1 MLEWLCKCFNYPTYW
16 SGMSGITLLRGEEMK
31 MQLKPHFFSFFHL
44 YIIFFFLLV
53 WAYVIH
59 DFFDAHKFQ
68 DFRFYDIIIKIP
80 FVNEVLAGAI
90 IWSLALFVVGFIAR
104 YFFMDAGGQ
113 SIFRLYSGL
122 AILGI
127 VVLSYHKWKMEDTE
141 AFGLWFIPGITAAV
155 GLIGLLS
162 VDAYR
167 RSFTYYLTDNRI
179 VIQGNFLMN
188 RSERQVRYNHIEDI
202 KMEQGIVGTILGYGT
217 VLPLTGSGL
226 GTGSDESMI
235 IAGSGAEVK
244 GLGIGLL
251 GGSRTS
257 SKRIRHNPHDCLY
270 GVPQPSKVRDLI
282 TENIQSDTGVEHLK
296 NIQELLSKQEEN
308 EAE

>member
-1 MLEWLCKCFNYPTYW
+1 
-16 SGMSGITLLRGEEMK
+16 MSGITLLRGEEMK

-104 YFFMDAGGQ
+104 YLFMDAGGQ

-226 GTGSDESMI
+226 GTGSDETMV

-296 NIQELLSKQEEN
+296 SIQELLSKREEN

>member
-1 MLEWLCKCFNYPTYW
+1 
-16 SGMSGITLLRGEEMK
+16 MSGITLLRGEEMK

-44 YIIFFFLLV
+44 YVIFFFLLV

-59 DFFDAHKFQ
+59 DFFDSHTFQ
-68 DFRFYDIIIKIP
+68 DFRFYDIIIEIP

-141 AFGLWFIPGITAAV
+141 AFGLWFIPGITAVV

-226 GTGSDESMI
+226 GTGSDETMV

>member
-1 MLEWLCKCFNYPTYW
+1 MLEWLCKRFNYPTYW

-44 YIIFFFLLV
+44 YVIFFFLLV

-59 DFFDAHKFQ
+59 DFFDSHTFQ

-141 AFGLWFIPGITAAV
+141 AFGLWFIPGVTAAV

-202 KMEQGIVGTILGYGT
+202 KMEQGIVGTMLGYGT

-226 GTGSDESMI
+226 GTGSDETMV

>member
-1 MLEWLCKCFNYPTYW
+1 
-16 SGMSGITLLRGEEMK
+16 MSGITLLRGEEMK

-202 KMEQGIVGTILGYGT
+202 KMEQGIVGTMLGYGT

-226 GTGSDESMI
+226 GTGSDETMV

>member
-1 MLEWLCKCFNYPTYW
+1 
-16 SGMSGITLLRGEEMK
+16 MSGITLLRGEEMK

-44 YIIFFFLLV
+44 YVIFFFLLV

-59 DFFDAHKFQ
+59 DFFESDKFE
-68 DFRFYDIIIKIP
+68 DFPGYDFIIRVS

-226 GTGSDESMI
+226 GTGSDETMV

>member
-1 MLEWLCKCFNYPTYW
+1 
-16 SGMSGITLLRGEEMK
+16 MSGITLLRGEEMK

-44 YIIFFFLLV
+44 YVIFFLLLV

-113 SIFRLYSGL
+113 SIFRLYSGV

-141 AFGLWFIPGITAAV
+141 AFGLWFIPGITAAI

-179 VIQGNFLMN
+179 VIQGNFMMN

-202 KMEQGIVGTILGYGT
+202 KMEQGIVGTMLGYGT

-226 GTGSDESMI
+226 GTGSDESMV

-244 GLGIGLL
+244 GLGVGLL

-270 GVPQPSKVRDLI
+270 GVPNPSKVRDLI
-282 TENIQSDTGVEHLK
+282 TENIQSDTGVEQLK
-296 NIQELLSKQEEN
+296 DIKELLSKQEEN
-308 EAE
+308 EDE

>member
-1 MLEWLCKCFNYPTYW
+1 MLEWLCKRFNYPTYW

-44 YIIFFFLLV
+44 YVIFFFLLV

-59 DFFDAHKFQ
+59 DFFDSHTFQ
-68 DFRFYDIIIKIP
+68 DFRFYDIIIEIP

-141 AFGLWFIPGITAAV
+141 AFGLWFIPGVTAVV

-202 KMEQGIVGTILGYGT
+202 KMEQGIVGTMLGYGT

-226 GTGSDESMI
+226 GTGSDETMV

>member
-1 MLEWLCKCFNYPTYW
+1 
-16 SGMSGITLLRGEEMK
+16 MSGITLLRGEEMK

-104 YFFMDAGGQ
+104 YLFMDAGGQ

-202 KMEQGIVGTILGYGT
+202 KMEQGVVGTILGYGT

-226 GTGSDESMI
+226 GTGSDETMV

>member
-1 MLEWLCKCFNYPTYW
+1 
-16 SGMSGITLLRGEEMK
+16 MSGITLLRGEEMK

-44 YIIFFFLLV
+44 YVIFFLLLV

-104 YFFMDAGGQ
+104 YFFIDTGGQ
-113 SIFRLYSGL
+113 SFFRLYSGVH
-122 AILGI
+122 ILGI
-127 VVLSYHKWKMEDTE
+127 IVLSYHQWKMEDTRD
-141 AFGLWFIPGITAAV
+141 FGLWFIPGITAAV

-226 GTGSDESMI
+226 GTGSDETMV

-296 NIQELLSKQEEN
+296 SIQELLSKREEN

>member
-1 MLEWLCKCFNYPTYW
+1 
-16 SGMSGITLLRGEEMK
+16 
-31 MQLKPHFFSFFHL
+31 
-44 YIIFFFLLV
+44 
-53 WAYVIH
+53 
-59 DFFDAHKFQ
+59 
-68 DFRFYDIIIKIP
+68 
-80 FVNEVLAGAI
+80 
-90 IWSLALFVVGFIAR
+90 
-104 YFFMDAGGQ
+104 MDAGGQ
-113 SIFRLYSGL
+113 SIFRLYSGV

-127 VVLSYHKWKMEDTE
+127 IVLSYHQWKMEDTMD
-141 AFGLWFIPGITAAV
+141 FGLWFIPGITAVV

-226 GTGSDESMI
+226 GTGSDETMV

>member
-1 MLEWLCKCFNYPTYW
+1 
-16 SGMSGITLLRGEEMK
+16 MSGITLLRGEEMK

-44 YIIFFFLLV
+44 YVIFFFLLV

-59 DFFDAHKFQ
+59 DFFDSHTFQ

-141 AFGLWFIPGITAAV
+141 AFGLWFIPGITAVV

-202 KMEQGIVGTILGYGT
+202 KMEQGIVGTMLGYGT

-226 GTGSDESMI
+226 GTGSDESMV

>member
-1 MLEWLCKCFNYPTYW
+1 MLEWLCKRFNYPTYW

-59 DFFDAHKFQ
+59 DFFDSHTFQ
-68 DFRFYDIIIKIP
+68 DFRFYDIIIEIP

-141 AFGLWFIPGITAAV
+141 AFGLWFIPGVTAVV
-155 GLIGLLS
+155 GLIGLFS

-202 KMEQGIVGTILGYGT
+202 KMEQGIVGTMLGYGT

-226 GTGSDESMI
+226 GTGSDESMV

-296 NIQELLSKQEEN
+296 NIQELLSKQEGN
-308 EAE
+308 EDE

>member
-1 MLEWLCKCFNYPTYW
+1 
-16 SGMSGITLLRGEEMK
+16 MSGITLLRGEEMK

-226 GTGSDESMI
+226 GTGSDESI
-235 IAGSGAEVK
+235 IMAGSGAEVK

-270 GVPQPSKVRDLI
+270 GVPQPSKVQDLI

-296 NIQELLSKQEEN
+296 NIQELLSKREEN

>member
-1 MLEWLCKCFNYPTYW
+1 
-16 SGMSGITLLRGEEMK
+16 MSGITLLRGEEMK

-59 DFFDAHKFQ
+59 DFFDSHTFQ
-68 DFRFYDIIIKIP
+68 DFRFYDIIIEIP

-113 SIFRLYSGL
+113 SIFRLYSGV

-127 VVLSYHKWKMEDTE
+127 IVLSYHQWKMEDTMD
-141 AFGLWFIPGITAAV
+141 FGLWFIPGITAAI

-167 RSFTYYLTDNRI
+167 RSFTYYLTNNRI
-179 VIQGNFLMN
+179 VLKSSFLMN
-188 RSERQVRYNHIEDI
+188 NSERQVRYNHIEDI
-202 KMEQGIVGTILGYGT
+202 KMEQGVVGTIFGYGT

-226 GTGSDESMI
+226 GTGSDESMV
-235 IAGSGAEVK
+235 IAGSGTEVK
-244 GLGIGLL
+244 GLSIGLA
-251 GGSRTS
+251 GGSRSS
-257 SKRIRHNPHDCLY
+257 SKKIRHNPHDCLF
-270 GVPQPSKVRDLI
+270 GVPSPSKVRDLI

-296 NIQELLSKQEEN
+296 NIKELLSNQEESI
-308 EAE
+308 ED

>member
-1 MLEWLCKCFNYPTYW
+1 
-16 SGMSGITLLRGEEMK
+16 MSGITLLRGEEMK

-44 YIIFFFLLV
+44 YVIFFFLLV

-202 KMEQGIVGTILGYGT
+202 KMEQGVVGTILGYGT

-226 GTGSDESMI
+226 GTGSDETMV

>member
-1 MLEWLCKCFNYPTYW
+1 
-16 SGMSGITLLRGEEMK
+16 MSGITLLRGEEMK

-44 YIIFFFLLV
+44 YVIFFFLLV

-59 DFFDAHKFQ
+59 DFFDSHTFQ

-80 FVNEVLAGAI
+80 FVNEVLAGTI
-90 IWSLALFVVGFIAR
+90 IWSLALFVVGFVVR
-104 YFFMDAGGQ
+104 YLFMDAGGQ

-127 VVLSYHKWKMEDTE
+127 IVLSYHKWKMEDTE
-141 AFGLWFIPGITAAV
+141 AFGLWFIPGITAVV

-226 GTGSDESMI
+226 GTGSDETMV

>member
-1 MLEWLCKCFNYPTYW
+1 
-16 SGMSGITLLRGEEMK
+16 MSGITLLRGEEMK

-59 DFFDAHKFQ
+59 DFFDSDKFQ

-141 AFGLWFIPGITAAV
+141 AFGLWFIPGVTAAV

-202 KMEQGIVGTILGYGT
+202 KMEQGIVGTMLGYGT

-226 GTGSDESMI
+226 GTGSDESMV

-244 GLGIGLL
+244 GLGVGLL

-296 NIQELLSKQEEN
+296 NIQELLTKQEEN
-308 EAE
+308 EDE

>member
-1 MLEWLCKCFNYPTYW
+1 
-16 SGMSGITLLRGEEMK
+16 MSGITLLRGEEMK

-113 SIFRLYSGL
+113 SIFRLYSGV

-141 AFGLWFIPGITAAV
+141 AFGLWFIPGITAAI

-179 VIQGNFLMN
+179 VIQGNFMMN

-202 KMEQGIVGTILGYGT
+202 KMEQGIVGTMLGYGT

-226 GTGSDESMI
+226 GTGSDESMV

-244 GLGIGLL
+244 GLGVGLL

-296 NIQELLSKQEEN
+296 NIQELLTKQEEN
-308 EAE
+308 EDE

>member
-1 MLEWLCKCFNYPTYW
+1 MLEWLCKRFNYPTYW

>member
-1 MLEWLCKCFNYPTYW
+1 
-16 SGMSGITLLRGEEMK
+16 MSGITLLRGEEMK

-44 YIIFFFLLV
+44 YVIFFFLLV

-59 DFFDAHKFQ
+59 DFFDSHTFQ

-141 AFGLWFIPGITAAV
+141 AFGLWFIPGVTAAV

-226 GTGSDESMI
+226 GTGSDESMV

>member
-1 MLEWLCKCFNYPTYW
+1 MLEWLCKRFNYPTYW

-90 IWSLALFVVGFIAR
+90 IWSLALFVVGFVVR
-104 YFFMDAGGQ
+104 YLFMDAGGQ

-127 VVLSYHKWKMEDTE
+127 IVLSYHQWKMEDTMD
-141 AFGLWFIPGITAAV
+141 FGLWFIPGITAAV

-179 VIQGNFLMN
+179 VIQGNFLMK

-226 GTGSDESMI
+226 GTGSDESII

-296 NIQELLSKQEEN
+296 SIQELLSKREEN

>member
-1 MLEWLCKCFNYPTYW
+1 
-16 SGMSGITLLRGEEMK
+16 MSGITLLRGEEMK

-296 NIQELLSKQEEN
+296 NIQELLSKREEN

>member
-1 MLEWLCKCFNYPTYW
+1 
-16 SGMSGITLLRGEEMK
+16 MSGITLLRGEEMK

-44 YIIFFFLLV
+44 YVIFFFLLV

-59 DFFDAHKFQ
+59 DFFDSHTFQ

-141 AFGLWFIPGITAAV
+141 AFGLWFIPGVTAAV

-202 KMEQGIVGTILGYGT
+202 KMEQGIVGTMLGYGT

-226 GTGSDESMI
+226 GTGSDETMV

>member
-1 MLEWLCKCFNYPTYW
+1 
-16 SGMSGITLLRGEEMK
+16 MSGITLLRGEEMK

-44 YIIFFFLLV
+44 YVIFFLLLV

-104 YFFMDAGGQ
+104 YLFMDAGGQ

-127 VVLSYHKWKMEDTE
+127 IVLSYHQWKMEDTE

-296 NIQELLSKQEEN
+296 SIQELLSKREEN

>member
-1 MLEWLCKCFNYPTYW
+1 
-16 SGMSGITLLRGEEMK
+16 MSGITLLRGEEMK

-104 YFFMDAGGQ
+104 YLFMDAGGQ

-179 VIQGNFLMN
+179 VIQGNFLMK

-296 NIQELLSKQEEN
+296 SIQELLSKREEN

>member
-1 MLEWLCKCFNYPTYW
+1 
-16 SGMSGITLLRGEEMK
+16 MSGITLLRGEEMK

-59 DFFDAHKFQ
+59 DFFDSHTFQ

-202 KMEQGIVGTILGYGT
+202 KMEQGIVGTMLGYGT

-226 GTGSDESMI
+226 GTGSDETMV

>member
-1 MLEWLCKCFNYPTYW
+1 MLEWLCKRFNYPTYW

-59 DFFDAHKFQ
+59 DFFDSHTFQ

-141 AFGLWFIPGITAAV
+141 AFGLWFIPGVTAAV

-202 KMEQGIVGTILGYGT
+202 KMEQGMVGTILGYGT

-226 GTGSDESMI
+226 GTGSDETMV

>member
-1 MLEWLCKCFNYPTYW
+1 
-16 SGMSGITLLRGEEMK
+16 MSGITLLRGEEMK

-104 YFFMDAGGQ
+104 YLFMDAGGQ

-235 IAGSGAEVK
+235 IAGAEVK

-296 NIQELLSKQEEN
+296 SIQELLSKREEN
-308 EAE
+308 ESE

>member
-1 MLEWLCKCFNYPTYW
+1 
-16 SGMSGITLLRGEEMK
+16 

-104 YFFMDAGGQ
+104 YLFMDAGGQ

-179 VIQGNFLMN
+179 VIQGNFLMK

-226 GTGSDESMI
+226 GTGSDESII

-296 NIQELLSKQEEN
+296 SIQELLSKREEN

>member
-1 MLEWLCKCFNYPTYW
+1 
-16 SGMSGITLLRGEEMK
+16 MSGITLLRGEEMK

-104 YFFMDAGGQ
+104 YLFMDAGGQ

-226 GTGSDESMI
+226 GTGSDETMV

-308 EAE
+308 EDE

>member
-1 MLEWLCKCFNYPTYW
+1 
-16 SGMSGITLLRGEEMK
+16 MSGITLLRGEEMK

-44 YIIFFFLLV
+44 YVIFFFLLV

-59 DFFDAHKFQ
+59 DFFDSHTFQ

-141 AFGLWFIPGITAAV
+141 AFGLWFIPGVTAAV

-202 KMEQGIVGTILGYGT
+202 KMEQGIVGTMLGYGT

-226 GTGSDESMI
+226 GTGSDESMV

>member
-1 MLEWLCKCFNYPTYW
+1 
-16 SGMSGITLLRGEEMK
+16 MSGITLLRGEEMK

-226 GTGSDESMI
+226 GTGSDETMV

>member
-1 MLEWLCKCFNYPTYW
+1 
-16 SGMSGITLLRGEEMK
+16 MSGITLLRGEEMK

-59 DFFDAHKFQ
+59 DFFDSHTFQ

-202 KMEQGIVGTILGYGT
+202 KMEQGVVGTILGYGT

-226 GTGSDESMI
+226 GTGSDETMV